1 MLAQFVGNQQSY
13 KLFSTNEI
21 RSPCI
26 QIVYVKEPFALS
38 RQNKCSFNCGNR
50 VRFLFCSSLYSS
62 FCSFFSLVF
71 KAANRLLHF
80 LVKIF
85 FSNHSIRLN
94 LVAALVFFS
103 LIQSFKSNHGLS
115 ESLSPT
121 IFICLSLS
129 ISVYLRPV

>member
-94 LVAALVFFS
+94 LVATLVFFY
-103 LIQSFKSNHGLS
+103 LS
-115 ESLSPT
+115 SLSNRT
-121 IFICLSLS
+121 MDCRNYYLRYLCLSLS
-129 ISVYLRPV
+129 IFLS